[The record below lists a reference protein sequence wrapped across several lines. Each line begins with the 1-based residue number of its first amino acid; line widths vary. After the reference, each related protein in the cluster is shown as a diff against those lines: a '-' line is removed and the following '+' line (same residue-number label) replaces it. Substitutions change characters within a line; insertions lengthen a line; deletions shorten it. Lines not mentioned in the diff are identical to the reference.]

1 MDGGDRLRSTDRGRA
16 TLAEAI
22 SFLRSDKDPESG
34 SSVDVEDD
42 GRVCY
47 AYFLSPDG
55 QIVGDVWLYNR
66 CEAPVDPEWTDRAKA
81 PYANPRGY
89 AQDPPSFQLPQD
101 ETDVAVRWRRD
112 ERGNRVADIL
122 VGDLL
127 IGRLHAGQK
136 PGWARAAMKDGPLAK
151 VL

>member
-1 MDGGDRLRSTDRGRA
+1 MTDSKNFQR
-16 TLAEAI
+16 T
-22 SFLRSDKDPESG
+22 DDDPESG
-34 SSVDVEDD
+34 CLVDVVDD

-55 QIVGDVWLYNR
+55 KIVGDVWLYNR
-66 CEAPVDPEWTDRAKA
+66 CEAPADPEWTDRARA

-89 AQDPPSFQLPQD
+89 AHDPPDFQLPQNG
-101 ETDVAVRWRRD
+101 TDVVFRWWRD
-112 ERGNRVADIL
+112 EQGNRVADIL
-122 VGDLL
+122 VRDLL